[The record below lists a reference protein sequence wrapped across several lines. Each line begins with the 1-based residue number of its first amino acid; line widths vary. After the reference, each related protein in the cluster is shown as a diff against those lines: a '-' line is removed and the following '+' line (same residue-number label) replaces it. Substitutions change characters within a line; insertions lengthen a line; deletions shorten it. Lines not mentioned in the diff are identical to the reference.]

1 VLSTCRLLRNAPGR
15 SLLRHLDVRFVRRLT
30 MSNTATLPPVTLP
43 DLMNAL
49 SATEANI
56 RWWEGDGTL
65 PKAERDPDGNLL
77 WNVQDLQAWSKSE
90 NGKKFIARRV

>member
-1 VLSTCRLLRNAPGR
+1 MTASTAY
-15 SLLRHLDVRFVRRLT
+15 
-30 MSNTATLPPVTLP
+30 PPVTLP
-43 DLMNAL
+43 DLMQAL

-77 WNVQDLQAWSKSE
+77 WNAADLQAWSKTDA
-90 NGKKFIARRV
+90 GKKFIARRVQ

>member
-1 VLSTCRLLRNAPGR
+1 MT
-15 SLLRHLDVRFVRRLT
+15 T
-30 MSNTATLPPVTLP
+30 TTALPPVTLP
-43 DLMNAL
+43 DLMQAL

-77 WNVQDLQAWSKSE
+77 WNVADLQAWSKTE
-90 NGKKFIARRV
+90 AAKKFIARRV